1 MWIYNVLHQMKNQKH
16 LPWLASMP
24 KVALE
29 IELHL
34 IELTFLEHLNS
45 FTN

>member
-1 MWIYNVLHQMKNQKH
+1 
-16 LPWLASMP
+16 MP

-34 IELTFLEHLNS
+34 IELTFLEHVNS